1 MNFSKDLECCGCLMA
16 PPTVRNSHRG
26 GSYYANSTGKMIEH
40 IKEHRSL
47 GHRVPEGIEKSLL
60 EDDRKNFG

>member
-1 MNFSKDLECCGCLMA
+1 MA